1 MTQLLIYLVLTS
13 IIFSW
18 YQDLTRIR
26 PRCPVVMLPLRAR
39 RVKFCPH
46 FVVVVC
52 SPDLSSFLFE
62 YDRNFTFWQ
71 EYNPPFF
78 VMRICLWFITKNP
91 WIFPIL
97 AKKKHCWRSSR
108 FICCLIRC
116 GVLSGSAWTFDP
128 ATQDC
133 SNAFVFE
140 LFFFQVSFWV
150 LFELQEY
157 YYHAF
162 GEFQPDLNYRNPEVV
177 EAGELSP
184 SPVSWTS
191 WISSEGHERSP
202 SLLASTGWPSAAS
215 RDGW

>member
-18 YQDLTRIR
+18 CQDLTRIR

-46 FVVVVC
+46 FVVVLC
-52 SPDLSSFLFE
+52 SPDSSSFLFE

-140 LFFFQVSFWV
+140 LFFFRFLSGFFLNCRSIITTLLESFS
-150 LFELQEY
+150 QI
-157 YYHAF
+157 
-162 GEFQPDLNYRNPEVV
+162 
-177 EAGELSP
+177 
-184 SPVSWTS
+184 WTTETRR
-191 WISSEGHERSP
+191 W
-202 SLLASTGWPSAAS
+202 
-215 RDGW
+215 